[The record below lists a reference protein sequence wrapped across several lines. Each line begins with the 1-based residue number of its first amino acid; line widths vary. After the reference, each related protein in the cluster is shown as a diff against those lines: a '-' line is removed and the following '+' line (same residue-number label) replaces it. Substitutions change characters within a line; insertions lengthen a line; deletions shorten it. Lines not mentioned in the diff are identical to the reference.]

1 MGEFVIRC
9 KLSISLFRFALK
21 FALLQKTQVML
32 LSHEMLK
39 ELAVNY
45 LLAKEKYRS
54 SACALHK
61 RPRQPRETFTQH
73 INRLAWI
80 INHSHTANAT
90 ALLSKILQSK
100 QHGCRLTVNLSGVPD
115 PEFIEPGLQ

>member
-1 MGEFVIRC
+1 MRQSFP
-9 KLSISLFRFALK
+9 LAFSDFALK
-21 FALLQKTQVML
+21 FALLQKTRVML
-32 LSHEMLK
+32 LSHEVLK
-39 ELAVNY
+39 EPAVYY

-61 RPRQPRETFTQH
+61 RPRQPGETFTQH
-73 INRLAWI
+73 INRLACI
-80 INHSHTANAT
+80 INHSHTANVT

-100 QHGCRLTVNLSGVPD
+100 QHGCRLIVNLSRVSD